1 MGRLPYLAQLKDVYS
16 FGRTTTARSALPILI
31 RRIILQSNQT
41 ITFIKMPGEEDTD
54 LGGYDGQVRAGQGNA
69 FVPSGYSVWEF
80 GTSRGIK
87 AKANSDYI
95 KRTKEP
101 LGINQSETTF
111 VFVTLG
117 RWADAQAWAHE
128 KSKEGIWKEVRVY
141 TADDILTA
149 LEETPTVYL
158 WFSEMCGKSV
168 HGLSS
173 LETWW
178 NDYRKPCDNLLTSEL
193 VLCNR
198 SYEKSLLKKKL
209 SDSKPSQIIIRS
221 VTIEDCLA
229 FVAATL
235 LSDEQGTLS
244 KAVVV
249 SEASALEYLRHLSER
264 LIVLLSDAALVR
276 EAELLTGHHIV
287 IGVNKVQQIAP
298 TINLPDISYEKAV
311 NYFKTKNIS
320 DEKQTEYARAVHKSI
335 PLLRN
340 KIALTPLP
348 DELLPNS
355 NSPHANQLVRRAWML
370 GRWDGAIKGDADV
383 VARFVIDP
391 NDEELTD
398 ALLKDA
404 NSANPIFSIFGSV
417 RAVISPIESA
427 ERLLQAIT
435 RSDLVAFRE
444 VVCSALEEANPA
456 LALPEDQRWAAKIY
470 GKGRKESDD
479 LRKGIATTLALLGSS
494 SATVSDFPSLS
505 FSDWAANVVSDILR
519 FANDDCTG
527 GIWISINDVLL
538 EIAEAAP
545 EEFLDELQRAISP
558 SGVLMDKLFHESS
571 NLLAPTSPHVQ
582 VLWALERLAMVPDYF
597 GRAMWLLAL
606 LADYDP
612 GGKLANR
619 PLNSLATILRVW
631 YPQTAALSDERHSFV
646 QKVCRKLPEVGKSL
660 VIALIPRIG
669 ESTSTITP
677 FEFRQS
683 ASPNK
688 PTDNQ
693 IVDDINVYLGC
704 AVDLA
709 ESDPSIW
716 IKIIP
721 KLPYL
726 PQKSK
731 NTALNKLSLAKLK
744 PTDTRD
750 AIWLEFYKLIGK
762 HQSSANVSASLYL
775 KDIEYFKSVMK
786 ELEPVDPVV
795 QVAPLFTY
803 DWLVYVLDNHNQSI
817 DRKQLL
823 GKARNDAISKVF
835 EEGGLESVLRLAKR
849 VECPWIVGDAF
860 ACLGLQ
866 IQEHAIAR
874 LLESEFSKVCS
885 FARSA
890 LYRLTNGK
898 LSNLLEIMHSDSLS
912 NTVKARLLLLSNEF
926 DEVWTSLGSYDEEVE
941 MIHWLEFPIDHL
953 GTDFTLANEAA
964 KQLASHG
971 RIVDALK
978 LLALYCEASAV
989 KVDSGLAADLME
1001 KFLICHDHESETLS
1015 SHEIEVLIKLLQDSV
1030 SIDRTRLEKLE
1041 WAYLRAFNDG
1051 HVCLFLHRKL
1061 ADDPRYFADILSLV
1075 YPETANGGKQP
1086 EVPKEQSEKAWLLL
1100 NTWRTIPG
1108 AVNESSEIVE
1118 EQLRSWIQEVQKILG
1133 SRDLTKRGDYYIGKV
1148 LAYAPA
1154 DSDGTWPCKS
1164 VCNIIED
1171 SQSTS
1176 LDEGF
1181 SAELF
1186 NKRGAVSRS
1195 LEEGGKQEY
1204 ELEDELQK
1212 CANRINVQWPKVAAL
1227 LTRQAREYHSMGLNE
1242 DEQAKRYKEG
1252 IDY

>member
-16 FGRTTTARSALPILI
+16 FGRTTTARWTLPILI

-87 AKANSDYI
+87 AKANSDYN
-95 KRTKEP
+95 KRTNNP

-117 RWADAQAWAHE
+117 RWADAQAWARE
-128 KSKEGIWKEVRVY
+128 KNKEGKWKEVRVY

-149 LEETPTVYL
+149 LEETPAVYL

-198 SYEKSLLKKKL
+198 SNERSLLKKKL
-209 SDSKPSQIIIRS
+209 NDSKPSQIIIRS

-235 LSDEQGTLS
+235 LSEEQGMLS

-249 SEASALEYLRHLSER
+249 SEVSALEYLRQVSER

-287 IGVNKVQQIAP
+287 IGVNKVQQVAP

-311 NYFKTKNIS
+311 NYFKTKSIP
-320 DEKQTEYARAVHKSI
+320 DEKQAEYARAAHKSI

-355 NSPHANQLVRRAWML
+355 NSPHVNQLVRRAWML
-370 GRWDGAIKGDADV
+370 GRWDGAIKGDTDV

-391 NDEELTD
+391 SDEELTA

-404 NSANPIFSIFGSV
+404 NSANPVFSMFGSV
-417 RAVISPIESA
+417 RAVISPVESA
-427 ERLLQAIT
+427 ERFLQAIT
-435 RSDLVAFRE
+435 RSDLDAFRE
-444 VVCSALEEANPA
+444 VVCSVLEEANPA
-456 LALPEDQRWAAKIY
+456 LALPEDQRWWGKIY

-479 LRKGIATTLALLGSS
+479 LRKGISTTLALLGSS
-494 SATVSDFPSLS
+494 SATVCDFPSLS
-505 FSDWAANVVSDILR
+505 FSDWAASVVSDILR

-527 GIWISINDVLL
+527 DIWISINDVLSG
-538 EIAEAAP
+538 IAEAAP
-545 EEFLDELQRAISP
+545 EVFLDELQRAISP
-558 SGVLMDKLFHESS
+558 SGVFMDKLFHESS
-571 NLLAPTSPHVQ
+571 DLLAPTSPHVQ
-582 VLWALERLAMVPDYF
+582 VLWALERLAMIPDYF

-606 LADYDP
+606 LADRDP

-619 PLNSLATILRVW
+619 PFNSLATILRVW

-646 QKVCRKLPEVGKSL
+646 QKVCRKLPEVGKLL
-660 VIALIPRIG
+660 VIALIPKAG

-683 ASPNK
+683 ALPSK

-704 AVDLA
+704 AIDLA

-716 IKIIP
+716 IKIIS

-726 PQKSK
+726 SQKSR
-731 NTALNKLSLAKLK
+731 NTALNKLTLAKLK
-744 PTDTRD
+744 PTDIRD

-762 HQSSANVSASLYL
+762 YQSSANVSASLSL
-775 KDIEYFKSVMK
+775 EDIEYFKSVMK

-803 DWLVYVLDNHNQSI
+803 DRSVYVLDNHNQSI

-823 GKARNDAISKVF
+823 AKARSDAISKVF

-866 IQEHAIAR
+866 IQDHVIAR
-874 LLESEFSKVCS
+874 LLESKFSKVWS
-885 FARSA
+885 FASSA

-898 LSNLLEIMHSDSLS
+898 LSYLLEIMQSDSLS
-912 NTVKARLLLLSNEF
+912 NKVKARLLLLSNEF

-941 MIHWLEFPIDHL
+941 TVYWLEFPINHL
-953 GTDFTLANEAA
+953 GTDFMLANEAA

-971 RIVDALK
+971 RIVGALK
-978 LLALYCEASAV
+978 LLALYCDAGAV
-989 KVDSGLAADLME
+989 KVDPGLAADLME
-1001 KFLICHDHESETLS
+1001 KLLICHDHESETLS
-1015 SHEIEVLIKLLQDSV
+1015 SYEIEVLIKLLQDSESV
-1030 SIDRTRLEKLE
+1030 ERTRLEKLE
-1041 WAYLRAFNDG
+1041 WAYLRAINDG
-1051 HVCLFLHRKL
+1051 RVCLFLHRKL
-1061 ADDPRYFADILSLV
+1061 ADNPRYFADIISLV
-1075 YPETANGGKQP
+1075 YPETANVGKQP
-1086 EVPKEQSEKAWLLL
+1086 NVPKEQSENAWLLL

-1108 AVNESSEIVE
+1108 AVNESNEIVE
-1118 EQLRSWIQEVQKILG
+1118 EQLRAWIQEAQKILG
-1133 SRDLTKRGDYYIGKV
+1133 SRNLIKQGNYYIGKV

-1154 DSDGTWPCKS
+1154 DIDGTWPCKS
-1164 VCNIIED
+1164 VCNVIED

-1176 LDEGF
+1176 LEESF
-1181 SAELF
+1181 STELF
-1186 NKRGAVSRS
+1186 NKRGVVGRS
-1195 LEEGGKQEY
+1195 FEEGGKQEY
-1204 ELEDELQK
+1204 ELENELQK
-1212 CANRINVQWPKVAAL
+1212 CADRINVQWPKVAAL
-1227 LTRQAREYHSMGLNE
+1227 LTRQARKYHSMGLNE

>member
-16 FGRTTTARSALPILI
+16 FGRTTTARSTLPILI

-87 AKANSDYI
+87 AKANSDYN
-95 KRTKEP
+95 KRTKNP

-117 RWADAQAWAHE
+117 RWAGAQAWARE
-128 KSKEGIWKEVRVY
+128 KNKEGRWKEVRVY

-198 SYEKSLLKKKL
+198 SNERSLLTKKL
-209 SDSKPSQIIIRS
+209 NDSKPSQIIIRS

-235 LSDEQGTLS
+235 LSDEQGMLS

-249 SEASALEYLRHLSER
+249 SEASALEYLRQVSEH

-276 EAELLTGHHIV
+276 EAQLLTGHHIV
-287 IGVNKVQQIAP
+287 IGVNKVQQVAP
-298 TINLPDISYEKAV
+298 TINLPDISYQKAV
-311 NYFKTKNIS
+311 NYFKTKSIP
-320 DEKQTEYARAVHKSI
+320 DEKQAEYARAAHKSL

-355 NSPHANQLVRRAWML
+355 NSPHVNQLVRRAWML
-370 GRWDGAIKGDADV
+370 GRWDGAMKGDADV

-391 NDEELTD
+391 SDEELTA

-404 NSANPIFSIFGSV
+404 NSANPVFSMFGSV
-417 RAVISPIESA
+417 RAVISPVESA
-427 ERLLQAIT
+427 ERFLQAIT
-435 RSDLVAFRE
+435 RSDLDAFRE
-444 VVCSALEEANPA
+444 VVCSVLEEANPA
-456 LALPEDQRWAAKIY
+456 LVLPEDQRWGAKIY
-470 GKGRKESDD
+470 GKGRKESGD
-479 LRKGIATTLALLGSS
+479 LRKGISTTLALLGSS

-527 GIWISINDVLL
+527 GIWISINDVLS

-558 SGVLMDKLFHESS
+558 SGVFMDKLFHESS
-571 NLLAPTSPHVQ
+571 NWLAPTSPHVQ
-582 VLWALERLAMVPDYF
+582 VLWALERLAMIPDYF

-606 LADYDP
+606 LADRDP

-660 VIALIPRIG
+660 VIALIPRAG

-683 ASPNK
+683 ASPSK
-688 PTDNQ
+688 PTNNQ

-704 AVDLA
+704 AIDLA

-721 KLPYL
+721 RLPCL
-726 PQKSK
+726 PQKSR

-744 PTDTRD
+744 SNDTRD
-750 AIWLEFYKLIGK
+750 AIWLEFYKLIGEY
-762 HQSSANVSASLYL
+762 QTSANVSGSLSH
-775 KDIEYFKSVMK
+775 KDIERFKSVMK
-786 ELEPVDPVV
+786 ELEPADPVV

-803 DWLVYVLDNHNQSI
+803 DRLVYVLDNHIQSI

-823 GKARNDAISKVF
+823 AKARNDAISEVF

-849 VECPWIVGDAF
+849 VKCPGIVGDAF

-866 IQEHAIAR
+866 IQDHAIAR
-874 LLESEFSKVCS
+874 LLESEFSGVCS

-890 LYRLTNGK
+890 LYRLTNGR

-926 DEVWTSLGSYDEEVE
+926 DEVWTFLSSYDEEVE
-941 MIHWLEFPIDHL
+941 MIYWLEFPINHL
-953 GTDFTLANEAA
+953 GTDFMLANEAA

-978 LLALYCEASAV
+978 LLVFYCEASAV
-989 KVDSGLAADLME
+989 KVDSCLAADLME
-1001 KFLICHDHESETLS
+1001 KFLISHDHESETLS
-1015 SHEIEVLIKLLQDSV
+1015 SHEIKVLIKLLQDSV
-1030 SIDRTRLEKLE
+1030 SVDRTRLEKLE
-1041 WAYLRAFNDG
+1041 WAYLRAFNDV

-1061 ADDPRYFADILSLV
+1061 ADDPRYFADTLSLV

-1086 EVPKEQSEKAWLLL
+1086 EVPKEQSENAWLLL

-1164 VCNIIED
+1164 VCDIIED

-1212 CANRINVQWPKVAAL
+1212 CANGINVQWPKVAAL

>member
-1 MGRLPYLAQLKDVYS
+1 MGRPPYLAQLKDVYS
-16 FGRTTTARSALPILI
+16 FGRTTTARSTLPILI

-87 AKANSDYI
+87 AKANSDYN
-95 KRTKEP
+95 KRTKNP

-117 RWADAQAWAHE
+117 RWAGAQAWARE
-128 KSKEGIWKEVRVY
+128 KNKEGRWKEVRVY

-198 SYEKSLLKKKL
+198 SNERSLLTKKL
-209 SDSKPSQIIIRS
+209 NDSKPSQIIIRS

-235 LSDEQGTLS
+235 LSDEQGMLS

-249 SEASALEYLRHLSER
+249 SEASALEYLRQVSEH

-276 EAELLTGHHIV
+276 EAQLLTGHHIV
-287 IGVNKVQQIAP
+287 IGVNKVQQVAP

-311 NYFKTKNIS
+311 NYFKTKSIP
-320 DEKQTEYARAVHKSI
+320 DEKQAEYARAAHKSL

-355 NSPHANQLVRRAWML
+355 NSPHVNQLVRRAWML
-370 GRWDGAIKGDADV
+370 GRWDGAMKGDADV

-391 NDEELTD
+391 SDEELTA

-404 NSANPIFSIFGSV
+404 NSANPVFSMFGSV
-417 RAVISPIESA
+417 RAVISPVESA
-427 ERLLQAIT
+427 ERFLQAIT
-435 RSDLVAFRE
+435 RSDLDAFRE
-444 VVCSALEEANPA
+444 VVCSVLEEVNPA

-479 LRKGIATTLALLGSS
+479 LRKGISTTLSLLGSS
-494 SATVSDFPSLS
+494 SAAVSDFPSLS

-527 GIWISINDVLL
+527 DRWISINDVLS

-558 SGVLMDKLFHESS
+558 SGVFMDKLFRESS

-606 LADYDP
+606 LADRDP
-612 GGKLANR
+612 GEKLANR

-646 QKVCRKLPEVGKSL
+646 QKVCRKLPDVGKSL
-660 VIALIPRIG
+660 VIALIPTAG
-669 ESTSTITP
+669 ESTSIITP

-683 ASPNK
+683 ASPSK
-688 PTDNQ
+688 PTNNQ

-704 AVDLA
+704 AIDLA

-716 IKIIP
+716 IKIIS

-726 PQKSK
+726 SQKSK
-731 NTALNKLSLAKLK
+731 NTVLNRLSLAKLK

-762 HQSSANVSASLYL
+762 YQSSANVSSSLSL
-775 KDIEYFKSVMK
+775 EDIKYFKSVMK

-803 DWLVYVLDNHNQSI
+803 DWLVYVLDNNNQSI

-823 GKARNDAISKVF
+823 GKARNDAISNVF

-866 IQEHAIAR
+866 IQDHTIAR
-874 LLESEFSKVCS
+874 LLESEFSKVCY
-885 FARSA
+885 FASSA
-890 LYRLTNGK
+890 LHRLTNGK

-926 DEVWTSLGSYDEEVE
+926 DEVWTSLDSYDKEVE
-941 MIHWLEFPIDHL
+941 MIYWLEFPINHL
-953 GTDFTLANEAA
+953 GIDSMLANEAA

-978 LLALYCEASAV
+978 LLASYCDASAV
-989 KVDSGLAADLME
+989 EVDSGLAADLME
-1001 KFLICHDHESETLS
+1001 KLLICHDRESETLS
-1015 SHEIEVLIKLLQDSV
+1015 SYEIEVLIKLLQDSESV
-1030 SIDRTRLEKLE
+1030 ERTRLEKLE
-1041 WAYLRAFNDG
+1041 WAYLRAINDG
-1051 HVCLFLHRKL
+1051 RVCLFLHRKL
-1061 ADDPRYFADILSLV
+1061 ADNPRYFADIISLV
-1075 YPETANGGKQP
+1075 YPETANVGKQP
-1086 EVPKEQSEKAWLLL
+1086 NVPKEQSENAWLLL

-1108 AVNESSEIVE
+1108 AVNESNEIVE
-1118 EQLRSWIQEVQKILG
+1118 EQLRAWIQEAQKILG
-1133 SRDLTKRGDYYIGKV
+1133 SRNLIKQGNYYIGKV
-1148 LAYAPA
+1148 LAHAPA
-1154 DSDGTWPCKS
+1154 DDDGTWPCKS
-1164 VCNIIED
+1164 VCNVIED
-1171 SQSTS
+1171 FQSTF
-1176 LDEGF
+1176 LDKGF
-1181 SAELF
+1181 STELF
-1186 NKRGAVSRS
+1186 NKREAFFRG

-1212 CANRINVQWPKVAAL
+1212 CANRINVQWPNVAAL
-1227 LTRQAREYHSMGLNE
+1227 LTKQAREYHSMGLNE
-1242 DEQAKRYKEG
+1242 DEQARRYKEG